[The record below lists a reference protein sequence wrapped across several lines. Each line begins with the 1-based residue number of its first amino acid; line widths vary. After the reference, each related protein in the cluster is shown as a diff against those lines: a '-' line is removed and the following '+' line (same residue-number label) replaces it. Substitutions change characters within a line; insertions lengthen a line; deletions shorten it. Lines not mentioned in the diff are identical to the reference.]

1 MLETI
6 TPRSPAV
13 TAPIPPARVGGYLD
27 LLPLGAL
34 IIDQELRIREWNR
47 TMVDWTG
54 ISVPQAI
61 NVPLTDLFPT
71 VGESRYL
78 YRLAD
83 VFTSGLPAT
92 FSAAFHRHFLPV
104 PARQGLKCAHMIQE
118 TEIRRLPDQKNRAL
132 ITIQD
137 VSHQYVQLE
146 ELKRERLDL
155 IRTRD
160 ELAQTNTELLS
171 RNQELHEFTYVA
183 SHDLQ
188 EPLRSITSLA
198 GWLNEDYP
206 DALDDTGRQ
215 YLDHISEAA
224 DRMQALIEDLLALS
238 RTGTDTIQQERLDLP
253 QLLSEVFQRVEV
265 AIVEKNAQV
274 VVEEAPPIHGDRRL
288 ITQLFQ
294 NLIGNAL
301 KFCQADRPRIHV
313 TSQQLDGR
321 WVFGVR
327 DNGIGMESQFSERI
341 FKPFQRLHSRSEYE
355 GTGIGL
361 SICKKAVHR
370 HGGEIWVD
378 SRPGHGS
385 HFQFTLPT
393 A

>member
-1 MLETI
+1 
-6 TPRSPAV
+6 
-13 TAPIPPARVGGYLD
+13 
-27 LLPLGAL
+27 
-34 IIDQELRIREWNR
+34 
-47 TMVDWTG
+47 MVDWTG